1 MKKQKLTGFN
11 NVIETQEKEV
21 LKSCLRDCFMENELR
36 NGLFVGYLLDRI
48 SSSLVLPVMA
58 SS

>member
-1 MKKQKLTGFN
+1 MKKQKLMGFN
-11 NVIETQEKEV
+11 NVIEMQEKEV

-36 NGLFVGYLLDRI
+36 NRLFVGYLSDRI

>member
-11 NVIETQEKEV
+11 NVIEMQEEEV

-36 NGLFVGYLLDRI
+36 NRSFVGYLLDRI
-48 SSSLVLPVMA
+48 SSPLVLPVMA